1 MLIGKLPRQIMD
13 EMIRDP
19 NFLFARKFNTSCTI
33 GRTPLRAYLAEKFE
47 RQHVLAPQT
56 SKQVIHHEVVIRD
69 DKLLQEVIVREDKL
83 LWKFC
88 QAKLE
93 ADAKRLPEW
102 IILALKAAGIFV
114 FVLTLSVCFAR
125 SYMKAPTP
133 VWYEESTLR
142 QKLQGA
148 LTSTSA

>member
-1 MLIGKLPRQIMD
+1 
-13 EMIRDP
+13 
-19 NFLFARKFNTSCTI
+19 
-33 GRTPLRAYLAEKFE
+33 
-47 RQHVLAPQT
+47 
-56 SKQVIHHEVVIRD
+56 VVIRD

-83 LWKFC
+83 LWKFW